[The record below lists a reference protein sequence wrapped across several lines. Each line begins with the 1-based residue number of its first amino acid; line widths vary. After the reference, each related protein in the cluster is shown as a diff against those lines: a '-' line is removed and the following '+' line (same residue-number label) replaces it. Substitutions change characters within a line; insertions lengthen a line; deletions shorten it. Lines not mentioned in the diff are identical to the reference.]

1 MSRTLGIVIVLLLG
15 YIGYAEWD
23 RGVVAQQRDAAE
35 RERDRLA
42 MEAATMRQSL
52 NGWTIRY
59 AQEVGSLQADLME
72 RDSALAELA
81 RDYTQARA
89 ELSTYMSLVAELE
102 RDTVGLAGTVAGP
115 AERPDSA
122 FGTLRDAVMDAEWVF
137 HYPGATLDFRYG
149 LTIPLELV
157 TAVSGDG
164 STVVSARSSVP
175 GLALTVDE
183 LLVEPSPPE
192 QVYRTPWLRSIGIG
206 AIAGLLTAVLVR

>member
-1 MSRTLGIVIVLLLG
+1 MNRTLGLVIVILIG

-23 RGVVAQQRDAAE
+23 RGLVAQQRDAAE

-52 NGWTIRY
+52 NGWTVRY
-59 AQEVGSLQADLME
+59 ARDISDMQAELMQ
-72 RDSALAELA
+72 RDTALAELA

-89 ELSTYMSLVAELE
+89 ELSTYMSLVAQLE

-115 AERPDSA
+115 TERPDSA
-122 FGTLRDAVMDAEWVF
+122 FGTLRDEVMDARWVF
-137 HYPGATLDFRYG
+137 HYPGATLDFSYG

-175 GLALTVDE
+175 GLSLTVAE

-206 AIAGLLTAVLVR
+206 AIAGLLTAVIVR